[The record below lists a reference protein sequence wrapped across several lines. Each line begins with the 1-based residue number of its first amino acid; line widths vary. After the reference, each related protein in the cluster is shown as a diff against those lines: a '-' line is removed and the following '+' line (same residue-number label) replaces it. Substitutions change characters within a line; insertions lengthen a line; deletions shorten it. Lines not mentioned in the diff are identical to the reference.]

1 MAQITITINSRE
13 YAVACDNGQ
22 EAYTMSLARML
33 DEKARML
40 TAGGGHINENM
51 LLAMVGLLMADELS
65 ETKKKLAAGTP
76 EPIVQTVEKIVEK
89 PVEKIV
95 EKPVEKIVEKVIE
108 KPVVQTVEKI
118 VEKPV
123 EPDYSALD
131 NELSAIVENL
141 SIEIKTLAN
150 QVENL

>member
-95 EKPVEKIVEKVIE
+95 EKVIE
-108 KPVVQTVEKI
+108 KPVVQMVEKI

>member
-95 EKPVEKIVEKVIE
+95 EKVIE

-131 NELSAIVENL
+131 NELSAIVEKL

>member
-33 DEKARML
+33 DEKAKML

-51 LLAMVGLLMADELS
+51 LLAMVGILMADELA
-65 ETKKKLAAGTP
+65 ETKKKLASGVP
-76 EPIVQTVEKIVEK
+76 EPIVKTVEKVI
-89 PVEKIV
+89 
-95 EKPVEKIVEKVIE
+95 EKPVEKIVEKVVE

-118 VEKPV
+118 VEKQV

-131 NELSAIVENL
+131 AELSEIVENL
-141 SIEIKTLAN
+141 NNVIKTLVN

>member
-95 EKPVEKIVEKVIE
+95 EKVIE

-118 VEKPV
+118 VEKTV
-123 EPDYSALD
+123 ELDYSALD

>member
-95 EKPVEKIVEKVIE
+95 EKVIE

-123 EPDYSALD
+123 EPDYSAID

>member
-95 EKPVEKIVEKVIE
+95 EKPVE
-108 KPVVQTVEKI
+108 
-118 VEKPV
+118 
-123 EPDYSALD
+123 PDYSALD

>member
-33 DEKARML
+33 DEKAKML

-51 LLAMVGLLMADELS
+51 LLAMVGLLMADELA

-95 EKPVEKIVEKVIE
+95 EKVVE
-108 KPVVQTVEKI
+108 KPVVQTVEKTI
-118 VEKPV
+118 

-131 NELSAIVENL
+131 AELADIVENL
-141 SIEIKTLAN
+141 CAEIQTLAH
-150 QVENL
+150 QVESL

>member
-33 DEKARML
+33 DEKAKML

-51 LLAMVGLLMADELS
+51 LLAMVGILMADELA
-65 ETKKKLAAGTP
+65 ETKKKLAAGAP
-76 EPIVQTVEKIVEK
+76 EPIVKTVEKVI
-89 PVEKIV
+89 
-95 EKPVEKIVEKVIE
+95 EKPVEKIVEKVVD

-118 VEKPV
+118 VEKQV

-131 NELSAIVENL
+131 AELSEIVENL
-141 SIEIKTLAN
+141 NIEIKTLAN

>member
-1 MAQITITINSRE
+1 
-13 YAVACDNGQ
+13 
-22 EAYTMSLARML
+22 MSLARML
-33 DEKARML
+33 DEKAGML

-76 EPIVQTVEKIVEK
+76 EPIVQT
-89 PVEKIV
+89 VEKIV

>member
-95 EKPVEKIVEKVIE
+95 EKVIE
-108 KPVVQTVEKI
+108 KPVVQTIEKI

>member
-33 DEKARML
+33 DEKAGML

-76 EPIVQTVEKIVEK
+76 EPIVRT
-89 PVEKIV
+89 VEKIV

>member
-89 PVEKIV
+89 PVV
-95 EKPVEKIVEKVIE
+95 QTVEKIVEKVIE

-141 SIEIKTLAN
+141 SVEIKTLAN

>member
-33 DEKARML
+33 DEKAKML
-40 TAGGGHINENM
+40 TEGGGHINENM

-76 EPIVQTVEKIVEK
+76 EPIVQT
-89 PVEKIV
+89 VEKIV

>member
-33 DEKARML
+33 DEKAGML

-76 EPIVQTVEKIVEK
+76 EPIVQT
-89 PVEKIV
+89 VEKIV

>member
-33 DEKARML
+33 DEKAKML
-40 TAGGGHINENM
+40 TEGGGHINENM
-51 LLAMVGLLMADELS
+51 LLAMVGLLMADELA

-76 EPIVQTVEKIVEK
+76 EPI
-89 PVEKIV
+89 
-95 EKPVEKIVEKVIE
+95 
-108 KPVVQTVEKI
+108 VQTVEKI

-141 SIEIKTLAN
+141 SVEIKTLAN

>member
-33 DEKARML
+33 DEKAKML
-40 TAGGGHINENM
+40 TAGGAHINENM
-51 LLAMVGLLMADELS
+51 LLAMVGLLMADELA
-65 ETKKKLAAGTP
+65 ETKKKLAAGAP
-76 EPIVQTVEKIVEK
+76 EPIVQT
-89 PVEKIV
+89 VEKIV

-118 VEKPV
+118 VEKTI

-131 NELSAIVENL
+131 AELAEIVENL
-141 SIEIKTLAN
+141 NAEIKTLAN
-150 QVENL
+150 QVESL

>member
-33 DEKARML
+33 DEKAKML

-51 LLAMVGLLMADELS
+51 LLAMVGILMADELT

-76 EPIVQTVEKIVEK
+76 EPIVQT
-89 PVEKIV
+89 VEKIV

>member
-89 PVEKIV
+89 PV
-95 EKPVEKIVEKVIE
+95 
-108 KPVVQTVEKI
+108 VQTVEKI

-123 EPDYSALD
+123 EPDYSAID

>member
-89 PVEKIV
+89 
-95 EKPVEKIVEKVIE
+95 VIE